1 VDSTTGSSEWVY
13 EKVIFHAE
21 NSTDTIT
28 MNYVT
33 HASNETENNTWIE
46 YPDET
51 TPLLQHFMFANN
63 ITRDFTYDAKT
74 HNYKTDDVNNIY
86 GRADFTDGVSGK
98 NVNTSTQAQSADP
111 KHTGESQYFYNSAAI
126 WSPQHGYKIN
136 ANVSVT
142 IHTTPLDV
150 IIEGTRTYGD
160 AGNTTG
166 YYVVV
171 PYQLPLYDA
180 NGFEKRDA
188 EGNILLGDPQWA
200 YYKVVQ
206 DGVSTSATP
215 YTLMDANDWKYGGK
229 DYRTGKDAEG
239 NVIPKEGDLKA
250 LCDAKATYMATYKGV
265 AGLEATKLNE
275 AVQTVIQALRVDKED
290 PTKDNAIVY
299 TSGGTALTQIITKND
314 TSVPAKY
321 PRGDQSLEAGTYN
334 VVGIAYDDK
343 GMITNMNTAN
353 IGGIDNDHNNYKIT
367 YAGGL
372 TVNKADLFYTYDGTK
387 VYGDANG
394 SGTNVY
400 KLVGTDANSEN
411 TSVTGYLKSFDSGK
425 LTVDTNNVITAGT
438 GVTTNGLVGTGPMTM
453 SGTVPE
459 ATYNIAQNGEQ
470 AITQAKD
477 SDSYYQVLVNPADG
491 TLKTY
496 KVTKFANGTMSIAAA
511 NNANA
516 TYINNNYNMVWRS
529 NDSTASTDAARTT
542 TSSTGAVGGATIL
555 KSGDGTGYAGAGTA
569 ITAAA
574 SSELIT
580 PAELQVTVTGT
591 RKYGDLM
598 VKDVYN
604 TGATNVFNITGAGT
618 TATGSGLKAGDTIN
632 GIVDATKMNP
642 IIDGIEALTGNHPD
656 DQINEATH
664 VGTYNL
670 IGNTVQ
676 TASNI
681 DVATQNTTTKH
692 FDILNTN
699 NYNYIIKNGAHAE
712 TITPET
718 VTVTTTGERVYG
730 DANTTTTN
738 LTFTAPTLETWD
750 QAKWTTTISDE
761 LKNNVQNRTV
771 IADHAGVYGTNGSA
785 NNKYAADGAL
795 YYSDAQKTDAAN
807 ALGNDYVIDYQ
818 DAYTIKK
825 APLTVTV
832 TGERYYGDNMNA
844 AGAYTTS
851 SGTIPAPDTL
861 TKQLYNV
868 DVVGIKN
875 VNGDTAANILNTANM
890 KTKLG
895 TVDNGVGDATT
906 VGSKTHIGEYTGSTT
921 VKFTLDNVNADPK
934 ETSTNTILSSGDYYV
949 NANGANSLTIVKRP
963 LTLTTTG
970 GKVYDT
976 TSTDPTAAS
985 AYDINTTA
993 TGDNWNKGLATGDE
1007 TLINKTAW
1015 IGLINHKNTATE
1027 VGTYGTNGTNDKTG
1041 YLTYNDTNKGTIE
1054 AALPDYDVHY
1064 ADKYTITGAP
1074 VTIYYEGNRTYGAN
1088 GTVTNTAFTETGIM
1102 ESEKAALWTAHEQ
1115 TWKGQY
1121 DDVTAADT
1129 HHGVYGTEG
1138 TSGNAYVTGA
1148 MTLAAGEKTDLE
1160 AILSNYIVTYKDKL
1174 TINPKDVTL
1183 HTTGTRTYGDANS
1196 TINYG
1201 LIVDKN
1207 AALANQRDKDLLANY
1222 QTTLKNA
1229 IQVDSSIT
1237 ERSHAGTYG
1246 TDGTL
1251 SGNNAVLT
1259 YTDDQKNATSAQLN
1273 GDYNIH
1279 YTDKLTIDKR
1289 NATITQ
1295 NATKDYGTGAEHTA
1309 YDAMILDNVKDFDAD
1324 AFTSGKTITNTSDRA
1339 TNVGTYTNS
1348 LMTVTYGGVPAAEN
1362 YNITTNAVL
1371 KVVPAD
1377 FTYTADHTSY
1387 WQYQHIPAQT
1397 GKVTNSY
1404 GEDVSDLVGTLT
1416 WPTPADGKVVGI
1428 FPIWGRG
1435 SNDGTGNYNP
1445 IQALGNPT
1453 ALEVKKVPKNDQ
1465 TDSALNE
1472 NLEGAWQSF
1481 RRPLLDI
1488 MYLKIKDTGF
1498 KSWDNGVFVTANPY
1512 VPAAGKDNYGM
1523 ITFNGEVLK

>member
-1 VDSTTGSSEWVY
+1 LD
-13 EKVIFHAE
+13 I
-21 NSTDTIT
+21 
-28 MNYVT
+28 
-33 HASNETENNTWIE
+33 
-46 YPDET
+46 
-51 TPLLQHFMFANN
+51 N
-63 ITRDFTYDAKT
+63 I
-74 HNYKTDDVNNIY
+74 
-86 GRADFTDGVSGK
+86 
-98 NVNTSTQAQSADP
+98 Q
-111 KHTGESQYFYNSAAI
+111 
-126 WSPQHGYKIN
+126 
-136 ANVSVT
+136 
-142 IHTTPLDV
+142 
-150 IIEGTRTYGD
+150 GTRVYGD

-180 NGFEKRDA
+180 NGFEKKDA
-188 EGNILLGDPQWA
+188 NGNILLGEQQWA
-200 YYKVVQ
+200 YYTVN
-206 DGVSTSATP
+206 DGTGSTP
-215 YTLMDANDWKYGGK
+215 YTLMTDADWTYGGK
-229 DYRTGKDAEG
+229 DYRSSTTT
-239 NVIPKEGDLKA
+239 PKPDDLLA
-250 LCDAKATYMATYKGV
+250 LCNAKATYMATYKGV
-265 AGLEATKLNE
+265 AALEATQLNT
-275 AVQTVIQALRVDKED
+275 AVQTVIRALQVNLTD
-290 PTKDNAIVY
+290 PKAFGAITY
-299 TSGGTALTQIITKND
+299 TSGGNGLKQIETN
-314 TSVPAKY
+314 AKY
-321 PRGDQSLEAGTYN
+321 AGTTKYLLGDQSLEVGTYN
-334 VVGIAYDDK
+334 VTGITYDATT
-343 GMITNMNTAN
+343 GMITNMDTAN
-353 IGGIDNDHNNYKIT
+353 IGGIDNDHNNYKVT
-367 YAGGL
+367 YSGGL

-400 KLVGTDANSEN
+400 TLVGKDADST
-411 TSVTGYLKSFDSGK
+411 TSSVNGYLKSFDYDNGK

-438 GVTTNGLVGTGPMTM
+438 GVTNNGLTGTGPMTM
-453 SGTVPE
+453 SGVIPAT
-459 ATYNIAQNGEQ
+459 TYNITPNGEQ

-477 SDSYYQVLVNPADG
+477 GNSYYQVLANPADG

-496 KVTKFANGTMSIAAA
+496 KVTKFADGTMSISAANTSADAAA
-511 NNANA
+511 
-516 TYINNNYNMVWRS
+516 YINKNYNMVWKS
-529 NDSTASTDAARTT
+529 DTTEAAAKARTT
-542 TSSTGAVGGATIL
+542 VTSTGVAGAATVIN
-555 KSGDGTGYAGAGTA
+555 SGDGTGYHAAGTDVGA
-569 ITAAA
+569 HE

-598 VKDVYN
+598 VKDAYN
-604 TGATNVFNITGAGT
+604 TGATNVFNVTGAA
-618 TATGSGLKAGDTIN
+618 TAAASSGLKAGDTIN
-632 GIVDATKMNP
+632 GIVDSTKMNP
-642 IIDGIEALTGNHPD
+642 IIDGIEALTGNQPAN
-656 DQINEATH
+656 QINEATD

-681 DVATQNTTTKH
+681 DVAKNDGTTGTGKVAH
-692 FDILNTN
+692 YDILNTN
-699 NYNYIIKNGAHAE
+699 NYNYIVKNGAHTE

-750 QAKWTTTISDE
+750 QDKWTTTISDE

-771 IADHAGVYGTNGSA
+771 ISDHAGVYGTKDYTNAKYSA
-785 NNKYAADGAL
+785 DPNKGAL
-795 YYSDAQKTDAAN
+795 YYLDAQKTDAAN
-807 ALGNDYVIDYQ
+807 ALGNNYVIDYQ
-818 DAYTIKK
+818 DTYTIKK
-825 APLTVTV
+825 APLNVTV

-844 AGAYTTS
+844 SGTYTTTGGATS
-851 SGTIPAPDTL
+851 DIPNIDSL
-861 TKQLYNV
+861 TKGLYNI
-868 DVVGIKN
+868 DVSGIKAAT
-875 VNGDTAANILNTANM
+875 GDTKDNIWNSAGL
-890 KTKLG
+890 KEKLG
-895 TVDNGVGDATT
+895 TVDIGEGTTTT
-906 VGSKTHIGEYTGSTT
+906 VGNKNHVGTYTATTGPEGSTAR
-921 VKFTLDNVNADPK
+921 FTLDNTNA
-934 ETSTNTILSSGDYYV
+934 ETSTNLILTNQDYYV
-949 NANGANSLTIVKRP
+949 VSNNTAPDNVNTLKIVKRP

-993 TGDNWNKGLATGDE
+993 TGDNWNKGIVSGDE
-1007 TLINKTAW
+1007 GLINKATW
-1015 IGLINHKNTATE
+1015 IGLINHKNTATD
-1027 VGTYGTNGTNDKTG
+1027 VGTYGTNGTQNTDG
-1041 YLTYNDTNKGTIE
+1041 YLTYTDSNKATIE

-1064 ADKYTITGAP
+1064 KDLYTITGAP

-1129 HHGVYGTEG
+1129 HHGVYGKEG
-1138 TSGNAYVTGA
+1138 TSGNSYITGA
-1148 MTLAAGEKTDLE
+1148 MTLAAGEKTALE
-1160 AILSNYIVTYKDKL
+1160 GVLSNYTVTYKDKL

-1183 HTTGTRTYGDANS
+1183 STTGSRTYGDANS
-1196 TINYG
+1196 TITYND
-1201 LIVDKN
+1201 IADVN
-1207 AALANQRDKDLLANY
+1207 SALANQRDKDLLSGY
-1222 QTTLKNA
+1222 QATLKGA
-1229 IQVDSSIT
+1229 VQVDSSIT
-1237 ERSHAGTYG
+1237 ERSHVGTYG

-1259 YTDDQKNATSAQLN
+1259 YTDTQKNATSAQLN
-1273 GDYNIH
+1273 GDYNIR

-1309 YDAMILDNVKDFDAD
+1309 YDTMILDNVKDFDAD
-1324 AFTSGKTITNTSDRA
+1324 AFTSGKTITNTSNRA

-1348 LMTVTYGGVPAAEN
+1348 LMMVTYDNVPAAN
-1362 YNITTNAVL
+1362 DYNIVTTATL

-1397 GKVTNSY
+1397 GKVTNKY
-1404 GEDVSDLVGTLT
+1404 GENVSDLVGTLT

-1453 ALEVKKVPKNDQ
+1453 ALEVKKVPKNEQ

-1488 MYLKIKDTGF
+1488 MYLKIKDNGF

-1512 VPAAGKDNYGM
+1512 VPAGDKTNYGM
-1523 ITFNGEVLK
+1523 ITFNGQVLK